1 MTDIID
7 EALRALGA
15 LNPVVLNAGG
25 QKSVVQAELAGERV
39 AVKIVEVAL
48 GQEAPEITMLRA
60 QREFEALDGAR
71 NANLVGVRSALIT
84 LDDDHGEAQAVV
96 WAEEFIDGTD
106 LRNLLGAPWSW
117 DDTQE
122 MTTDIATGLRALHE
136 RNIVHRDL
144 SPANVMQRAAG
155 GYVILDPGFAR
166 FVDYTTITHA
176 GQPGTPGH
184 RSPEHYDAVEGPE
197 TRSDIFQ
204 VGVLA
209 FLSLAA
215 ELPFPPHDA
224 GPLLAGQSRE
234 LAALRP
240 DLSQDRRAIIERCL
254 SRRPARRYR
263 TVEDLIAAL
272 EACS

>member
-15 LNPVVLNAGG
+15 LNPIVLNAGG

-48 GQEAPEITMLRA
+48 GPEAPDITMLRA
-60 QREFEALDGAR
+60 QREFEALDGER

-84 LDDDHGEAQAVV
+84 LHHDDGDVQAIV

-106 LRNLLGAPWSW
+106 LRDLMGARWSW

-122 MTTDIATGLRALHE
+122 MITDVATGLRALHE

-144 SPANVMQRAAG
+144 SPANVMKRASS

-184 RSPEHYDAVEGPE
+184 RSPEHYDAIEGPE
-197 TRSDIFQ
+197 TRSDVFQ

-209 FLSLAA
+209 FLALAA
-215 ELPFPPHDA
+215 ELPFPAHDA
-224 GPLLAGQSRE
+224 GPLLGGQPRD
-234 LAALRP
+234 LGTLRP
-240 DLSQDRRAIIERCL
+240 DLSQDRRTIIERCL
-254 SRRPARRYR
+254 NRRPARRYR
-263 TVEDLIAAL
+263 TVEDLLAAL
-272 EACS
+272 EACP

>member
-15 LNPVVLNAGG
+15 TNPLVLNSGG

-48 GQEAPEITMLRA
+48 GEEAPEITMLRA

-84 LDDDHGEAQAVV
+84 LDNDNGDAEAVI
-96 WAEEFIDGTD
+96 WAEEFIEGTD
-106 LRNLLGAPWSW
+106 LRGLQGAQWSW
-117 DDTQE
+117 NETQA
-122 MTTDIATGLRALHE
+122 MVADVARGLQALHA
-136 RNIVHRDL
+136 RGIVHRDL
-144 SPANVMQRAAG
+144 SPANVMRRDAG

-184 RSPEHYDAVEGPE
+184 RSPEHYDAVGGPE
-197 TRSDIFQ
+197 ARSDIFQ
-204 VGVLA
+204 LGVLA
-209 FLSLAA
+209 FLCLAG
-215 ELPFPPHDA
+215 ELPFPAHDA
-224 GPLLAGQSRE
+224 GPLLAGHPLD
-234 LAALRP
+234 LAAFRP
-240 DLSQDRRAIIERCL
+240 DVSPDSRKIIERCL

-263 TVEDLIAAL
+263 TVEDLLSAL
-272 EACS
+272 ETLS